1 MEIDNN
7 GVGSATVNAEKEL
20 KVLDSFLGKVNN
32 KGNAPVK
39 RKNKV
44 VI

>member
-1 MEIDNN
+1 MEIDNS
-7 GVGSATVNAEKEL
+7 GVGSAVVNAEKEL
-20 KVLDSFLGKVNN
+20 KFSDSFLGKVSNR
-32 KGNAPVK
+32 GSAPVK